1 MEDHCKRP
9 CFTAALAVAAGS
21 MFNYMETSK
30 TLNKFKRP
38 AELCS
43 VCFDVG
49 YTISEFILEFATS
62 MLISSIGVLSFCMDG
77 VHGVESSCLQST
89 AVNL

>member
-1 MEDHCKRP
+1 
-9 CFTAALAVAAGS
+9 

-30 TLNKFKRP
+30 TLSKFKRP

-49 YTISEFILEFATS
+49 YTISEFSSILEFATSS

-77 VHGVESSCLQST
+77 VHGVESSFLLST